1 MANQDLVFDIS
12 KAHLEQINQQLI
24 IGRVGDGGLKAVTVS
39 VISNGTPYDLTG
51 KTVSF
56 EGLKPDGTHIIDTN
70 GGIVL
75 NAQGG
80 IFRYVFPYQAF
91 AAMGEYEQA
100 FFKVSRDSQTD
111 TTLEFKIK
119 VLENK
124 VEMGINSA
132 SFISDFEN
140 LKTQLKQA
148 YENFLEQIKSDQDAT
163 QNIIEGTKTTIQS
176 LQEQLNTLNT
186 KIQNSDIVTTGQ
198 YENDMRTLNDQI
210 SQFNSAVEN
219 LGQSVSADLGEM
231 KQKIDTAIFNKM
243 DTTPVVLADIHDIIS
258 TGVYWYNSTTQN
270 LPPKLNGDNANGFIF
285 AVFSDQ
291 DNGLV
296 TLQGS
301 DWHIEKYQG
310 AFRNWVSKS
319 PVLLFSGSAKAG
331 DTIKLAADISNFSYF
346 LFEVHFKTD
355 YYHVSTQRPVPV
367 DTVFYINNAGLKSNG
382 KGMYQDEIRLKYT
395 DGKTLVVTE
404 CLSLDTEKMEISN
417 PEIYISSIKGVF

>member
-12 KAHLEQINQQLI
+12 KVHLEQINQQLI

-39 VISNGTPYDLTG
+39 VMSNGTPYDLTG

-56 EGLKPDGTHIIDTN
+56 EGLKPDGTHIIDAN

-91 AAMGEYEQA
+91 TAMGEYEQA

-124 VEMGINSA
+124 VEMGINSV

-140 LKTQLKQA
+140 LNAQLKQA
-148 YENFLEQIKSDQDAT
+148 YDDFLERIKSDQETT
-163 QNIIEGTKTTIQS
+163 QNIIESTKTTIQS

-186 KIQNSDIVTTGQ
+186 KIQNSDIVTSGQ
-198 YENDMRTLNDQI
+198 YENDMKTLNDQI
-210 SQFNSAVEN
+210 GQFTSAVDN
-219 LGQSVSADLGEM
+219 LGKSVSADLGEM
-231 KQKIDTAIFNKM
+231 KQKVDTAIVDKM
-243 DTTPVVLADIHDIIS
+243 DKTPVVLADIHDIIS

-270 LPPKLNGDNANGFIF
+270 LPPKLNGDHTNGFIF

-296 TLQGS
+296 SMQGS

-310 AFRNWVSKS
+310 AFRNWVPKS

-331 DTIKLAADISNFSYF
+331 DTIKLAADISAFSYF
-346 LFEVHFKTD
+346 LFEIHFKTD
-355 YYHVSTQRPVPV
+355 YYHVSTQRRVPV
-367 DTVFYINNAGLKSNG
+367 NKVFYINNAGLKSNG

-417 PEIYISSIKGVF
+417 PDIYISSIKGVF

>member
-124 VEMGINSA
+124 VEMGINSV

-140 LKTQLKQA
+140 LKAQLKQA
-148 YENFLEQIKSDQDAT
+148 YEDFLEQIKSDQDAT

-210 SQFNSAVEN
+210 SQFNSVVDN
-219 LGQSVSADLGEM
+219 LGKSVSADLGEM
-231 KQKIDTAIFNKM
+231 KQKIDTAIVNKM

-258 TGVYWYNSTTQN
+258 TGVYW
-270 LPPKLNGDNANGFIF
+270 
-285 AVFSDQ
+285 
-291 DNGLV
+291 
-296 TLQGS
+296 
-301 DWHIEKYQG
+301 
-310 AFRNWVSKS
+310 
-319 PVLLFSGSAKAG
+319 
-331 DTIKLAADISNFSYF
+331 
-346 LFEVHFKTD
+346 
-355 YYHVSTQRPVPV
+355 
-367 DTVFYINNAGLKSNG
+367 
-382 KGMYQDEIRLKYT
+382 
-395 DGKTLVVTE
+395 
-404 CLSLDTEKMEISN
+404 
-417 PEIYISSIKGVF
+417 

>member
-39 VISNGTPYDLTG
+39 VMSNGTPYDLTG

-56 EGLKPDGTHIIDTN
+56 EGLKPDGTHIIDAN

-91 AAMGEYEQA
+91 TAMGEYEQA

-124 VEMGINSA
+124 VEMGINSV

-140 LKTQLKQA
+140 LNAQLKQA
-148 YENFLEQIKSDQDAT
+148 YDDFLERIKSDQETT
-163 QNIIEGTKTTIQS
+163 QNIIESTKTTIQS

-186 KIQNSDIVTTGQ
+186 KIQNSDIVTSGQ
-198 YENDMRTLNDQI
+198 YENDMKTLNDQI
-210 SQFNSAVEN
+210 GQFTSAVDN
-219 LGQSVSADLGEM
+219 LGKSVSADLGEM
-231 KQKIDTAIFNKM
+231 KQKVDTAIVDKM
-243 DTTPVVLADIHDIIS
+243 DKTPVVLADIHDIIS

-270 LPPKLNGDNANGFIF
+270 LPPKLNGDHTNGFIF

-296 TLQGS
+296 SMQGS

-310 AFRNWVSKS
+310 AFRNWVPKS

-331 DTIKLAADISNFSYF
+331 DTIKLAADISAFSYF
-346 LFEVHFKTD
+346 LFEIHFKTD
-355 YYHVSTQRPVPV
+355 YYHVSTQRRVPV
-367 DTVFYINNAGLKSNG
+367 NKVFYINNAGLKSNG

-417 PEIYISSIKGVF
+417 PDIYISSIKGVF

>member
-148 YENFLEQIKSDQDAT
+148 YDNFLEQIKSDQDAT

-210 SQFNSAVEN
+210 SQFNSVVDN
-219 LGQSVSADLGEM
+219 LGKSVSADLGEM
-231 KQKIDTAIFNKM
+231 KQKIDTAIVNKM

-258 TGVYWYNSTTQN
+258 TGVYRYNSTTQN

-310 AFRNWVSKS
+310 AYRNWVSKS

-355 YYHVSTQRPVPV
+355 YYYVSTQRPVPV

>member
-124 VEMGINSA
+124 VEMGINSV

-140 LKTQLKQA
+140 LKAQLKQA
-148 YENFLEQIKSDQDAT
+148 YEDFLEQIKSDQDAT

-198 YENDMRTLNDQI
+198 YNNDMKTLNDQI
-210 SQFNSAVEN
+210 SQFNSTVDN
-219 LGQSVSADLGEM
+219 IQKTVDSDLAEM
-231 KQKIDTAIFNKM
+231 KQKVDTAVADKM
-243 DTTPVVLADIHDIIS
+243 DKKPVVLANVQDIIS
-258 TGVYWYNSTTQN
+258 TGVYWYDTNTKN
-270 LPPKLNGDNANGFIF
+270 LPPKLNSDNANGFIF

-310 AFRNWVSKS
+310 AYRNWVSKS

>member
-39 VISNGTPYDLTG
+39 VMSNGTPYDLTG

-56 EGLKPDGTHIIDTN
+56 EGLKPDGTHIIDAN

-91 AAMGEYEQA
+91 TAMGEYEQA

-124 VEMGINSA
+124 VEMGINSV

-140 LKTQLKQA
+140 LKAQLKQA
-148 YENFLEQIKSDQDAT
+148 YDDFLERIKSDQEVT
-163 QNIIEGTKTTIQS
+163 QNIIESTKTTIQS

-186 KIQNSDIVTTGQ
+186 KIQNSDIVTSGQ
-198 YENDMRTLNDQI
+198 YENDMKTLNDQI
-210 SQFNSAVEN
+210 GQFTSAVDN
-219 LGQSVSADLGEM
+219 LGKSVSADLGEM
-231 KQKIDTAIFNKM
+231 KQKVDTAIVDKM
-243 DTTPVVLADIHDIIS
+243 DKTPVVLADIHDIIS

-270 LPPKLNGDNANGFIF
+270 LPPKLNGDHANGFIF

-296 TLQGS
+296 SMQGS

-310 AFRNWVSKS
+310 VFRNWVPKS

-331 DTIKLAADISNFSYF
+331 DTIKLAADISAFSYF
-346 LFEVHFKTD
+346 LFEIHFKTD
-355 YYHVSTQRPVPV
+355 YYHVSTQRRVPV
-367 DTVFYINNAGLKSNG
+367 NKVFYINNAGLKSNG

-417 PEIYISSIKGVF
+417 PDIYISSIKGVF

>member
-148 YENFLEQIKSDQDAT
+148 YDNFLEQIKSDQDAT

-210 SQFNSAVEN
+210 SQFNSVVDN
-219 LGQSVSADLGEM
+219 LGKSVSADLGEM
-231 KQKIDTAIFNKM
+231 KQKIDTAIVNKM

-258 TGVYWYNSTTQN
+258 TGVYRYNSTTQN

-310 AFRNWVSKS
+310 AYRNWVSKS

>member
-148 YENFLEQIKSDQDAT
+148 YDDFLTLVKSDQEAT

-210 SQFNSAVEN
+210 SQFNSVVDN
-219 LGQSVSADLGEM
+219 LGKSVSADLGEM
-231 KQKIDTAIFNKM
+231 KQKIDTAIVNKM

-310 AFRNWVSKS
+310 AYRNWVSKS

-395 DGKTLVVTE
+395 DGKTLVVTD